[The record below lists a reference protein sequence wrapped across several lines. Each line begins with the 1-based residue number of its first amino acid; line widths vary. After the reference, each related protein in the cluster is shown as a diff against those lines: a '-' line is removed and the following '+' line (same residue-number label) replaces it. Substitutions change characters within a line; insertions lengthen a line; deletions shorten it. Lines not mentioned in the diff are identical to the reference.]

1 MWLAIAAN
9 VLHHNPL
16 RLLMVA
22 WNMRLKISLMFV
34 LLAEAIT
41 AFTSFWLNGPAIA
54 CLTPLG
60 RPNMI

>member
-1 MWLAIAAN
+1 MWLVIAAN
-9 VLHHNPL
+9 VLHHHPL

-34 LLAEAIT
+34 LLAEVIT
-41 AFTSFWLNGPAIA
+41 AFASFWLNRPATA

-60 RPNMI
+60 RLNMI